1 MYNIF
6 WIAFSSGTHQGCSN
20 FMTIPNINFSQTP
33 FTQRLNTESRGN
45 KVIRKTSYSESGEVG
60 ISELQDSSFEL
71 KVMSQFIIPLEDA
84 LGY

>member
-1 MYNIF
+1 
-6 WIAFSSGTHQGCSN
+6 
-20 FMTIPNINFSQTP
+20 MTIPNINFSQTP

-45 KVIRKTSYSESGEVG
+45 KVIRKTSYIESSEVG

-71 KVMSQFIIPLEDA
+71 KVMSQFIIPLEDT